1 VIAESFE
8 RIHRSN
14 LIGMGVLPVQF
25 AAGDTVANYDFDG
38 TETLTLDG
46 LDRIS
51 VGMNDLML
59 RIVDT
64 DGTETR
70 VPTRLRLDTRNEID
84 YLRHN
89 GTLPFVVRKALGA
102 QKR

>member
-25 AAGDTVANYDFDG
+25 AHGDTVANYHFDG
-38 TETLTLDG
+38 TETLALDG
-46 LDRIS
+46 LDRIG
-51 VGMNDLML
+51 VGMNDLVL
-59 RIVDT
+59 RVAHN
-64 DGTETR
+64 DGSETT

-89 GTLPFVVRKALGA
+89 GTLPYVVRKALAA
-102 QKR
+102 QNA